1 LKQKLKHLLTGLADN
16 FFRILIYVL
25 VIALS
30 CLSFLKNIQENE
42 FNKKEVLSILISVI
56 AIIIAIIVTYLFS
69 KLFAEKSIRIER
81 KKEIDELS
89 LKITSLRRI
98 AHHIRTRHE
107 FWLFKDV
114 NIKSIID
121 KKYPNLLYEQY
132 RGNEVPGIRKLTY
145 EELSEIEENIHGAD
159 GQAYL
164 ALKGLE
170 DNANRFSFYSE
181 VNPQNYTLNDVA
193 RYKQY
198 AGSFWYLLDKSDDSI
213 VNFNGIHKY
222 WLDNIS
228 ELYFKIRGKQIDEKN
243 YKSQIKDLF
252 TEFDSIY
259 FDKHYYL
266 NSLNSDIFPTPFKSS
281 FGNMLV
287 FVILLIASLFAY
299 IINLDHRN
307 CEVVITVFLVSAFIA
322 NTVDLVLLTFKSIK
336 NELEINEVFK
346 L

>member
-1 LKQKLKHLLTGLADN
+1 MKNLLTRLTNN
-16 FFRILIYVL
+16 FFRLPIYVL
-25 VIALS
+25 VLTLS
-30 CLSFLKNIQENE
+30 YFIFLKNIEESE

-56 AIIIAIIVTYLFS
+56 SIIIAIIVTYLFS
-69 KLFAEKSIRIER
+69 KLFAEKAVRIER

-89 LKITSLRRI
+89 LKITFLRRI
-98 AHHIRTRHE
+98 AHHIRTLHE
-107 FWLFKDV
+107 FWNFKDV

-121 KKYPNLLYEQY
+121 RAYPDLLYEEY
-132 RGNEVPGIRKLTY
+132 RGYTIPGIKKLTY
-145 EELSEIEENIHGAD
+145 DEISEIDKNIYGTD

-170 DNANRFSFYSE
+170 DNADNFSFYFE
-181 VNPQNYTLNDVA
+181 VNPQNYTLNDIV
-193 RYKQY
+193 RYKEY

-213 VNFNGIHKY
+213 VNFNGINNY

-252 TEFDSIY
+252 TEFDNIY

-266 NSLNSDIFPTPFKSS
+266 NSLNSDVFPAPFKSS
-281 FGNMLV
+281 FGNMLI
-287 FVILLIASLFAY
+287 FVVLLIASLFVY
-299 IINLDHRN
+299 IINLGHQN
-307 CEVVITVFLVSAFIA
+307 CEVLIAVFLVSAFIA
-322 NTVDLVLLTFKSIK
+322 NTADLVLLTLKSIK
-336 NELEINEVFK
+336 NELRISEVFK